1 MTAQSHAIFPGSN
14 AITVVKVGAYWSCS
28 PSKRKKIRADHDA
41 VGHTMRRC
49 PAEKS
54 EKPDLMGGTDG
65 YNNGGDDV
73 DADAGGGGWVASE
86 EAARW

>member
-1 MTAQSHAIFPGSN
+1 
-14 AITVVKVGAYWSCS
+14 
-28 PSKRKKIRADHDA
+28 
-41 VGHTMRRC
+41 MRRC